1 MSLLGVENIS
11 VRYGQLTALRKA
23 SIRVEEGET
32 LFVTGP
38 NGAGKSTLLRAI
50 AGVVTPRE
58 GFIQFKGQHIAGKAP
73 EDIARMGFS
82 MVPEGREV
90 FGALTIEENLRLGTG
105 MRADKDQV
113 AKDLEQIYAVFPILK
128 DRKDRLF
135 LAVIEEKTP
144 VDLKR
149 LEKAIGAARLS
160 FGRAELLA
168 EVLGVTPGSV
178 TPFAAMN
185 AAPGAITV
193 VLDAALMAQDPINF
207 HPLRNDA
214 TVAVSPAGLLAF
226 LRESGHEPLLFD
238 FRQMAA
244 LPI

>member
-1 MSLLGVENIS
+1 MSDAATAEARLIARLDALGVAFTTHRHAPVFTVEEA
-11 VRYGQLTALRKA
+11 RALRGDLPGGHAKN
-23 SIRVEEGET
+23 
-32 LFVTGP
+32 LF
-38 NGAGKSTLLRAI
+38 
-50 AGVVTPRE
+50 
-58 GFIQFKGQHIAGKAP
+58 
-73 EDIARMGFS
+73 
-82 MVPEGREV
+82 
-90 FGALTIEENLRLGTG
+90 
-105 MRADKDQV
+105 
-113 AKDLEQIYAVFPILK
+113 LK